1 MKLLI
6 VVIATTSWTKEQMP
20 DLKKILSAG
29 INCISIAEELAAP
42 EAQSPELAAELDD
55 LAKER
60 GVSILGTGVNP
71 GFVLGPAL
79 DADIGTSLQ
88 ALAMLLKGAY
98 PAVPPVDFPVVDVR
112 DLAAVHV
119 AAMAPAAGGRRL
131 IATRETWSMSRMG
144 QEMRDAHPD
153 RARKIPVGV
162 LPAPVVR
169 LMSVFDASLRTLRA
183 DLGVRPTG
191 DSAETTRLTGVTF
204 RPAAEAVRAASASL
218 IAHGL
223 A

>member
-1 MKLLI
+1 M
-6 VVIATTSWTKEQMP
+6 A
-20 DLKKILSAG
+20 
-29 INCISIAEELAAP
+29 
-42 EAQSPELAAELDD
+42 
-55 LAKER
+55 
-60 GVSILGTGVNP
+60 

-144 QEMRDAHPD
+144 QEMRAAHPD

-204 RPAAEAVRAASASL
+204 RSKALPLFNATDVVVGAVPLL
-218 IAHGL
+218 IACCMPEASCVTVIISGDL
-223 A
+223 AAVGVPVAVTTSG

>member
-1 MKLLI
+1 
-6 VVIATTSWTKEQMP
+6 
-20 DLKKILSAG
+20 
-29 INCISIAEELAAP
+29 
-42 EAQSPELAAELDD
+42 
-55 LAKER
+55 
-60 GVSILGTGVNP
+60 
-71 GFVLGPAL
+71 
-79 DADIGTSLQ
+79 
-88 ALAMLLKGAY
+88 
-98 PAVPPVDFPVVDVR
+98 
-112 DLAAVHV
+112 
-119 AAMAPAAGGRRL
+119 
-131 IATRETWSMSRMG
+131 MG

-169 LMSVFDASLRTLRA
+169 LMSMFDASLRTLRA